1 MTDIRKKLAGKTTK
15 LAQNRPKKD
24 DHPASPDDCREGSYY
39 NLDINLILP
48 DPELAEKIFD
58 QAALEEL
65 AASIR
70 QHRLY
75 QPVVVR
81 RNEMGQIILVA
92 GRQRLIAAKM
102 AGLQKIP
109 AIFTEGNPLK
119 ISLIENLQRGNLKPV
134 EETEA
139 IGSMIEQHDHTEEK
153 LAFAIGKAQ
162 PAIAEAIKLNRLSEP
177 IKDGIATVEEVSF
190 KAILPEHEIET
201 IEQSKKTQ
209 LLTELQNLIK
219 IIDGII
225 TDGK

>member
-1 MTDIRKKLAGKTTK
+1 MTDIRKKLAGKATK
-15 LAQNRPKKD
+15 LAQNRPKQE
-24 DHPASPDDCREGSYY
+24 DHPANVNDCREGSYY

-81 RNEMGQIILVA
+81 RNETGQVILVA
-92 GRQRLIAAKM
+92 GRRRLIAAKM
-102 AGLQKIP
+102 AGLEKIP
-109 AIFTEGNPLK
+109 ATFTEGNPLEV
-119 ISLIENLQRGNLKPV
+119 SLIENLQRSNLNPV
-134 EETEA
+134 EDPKEIDRVPPAIREA
-139 IGSMIEQHDHTEEK
+139 IEPDRLTELREVQRQRDNFVDMIEERRKNEL
-153 LAFAIGKAQ
+153 LA
-162 PAIAEAIKLNRLSEP
+162 
-177 IKDGIATVEEVSF
+177 
-190 KAILPEHEIET
+190 
-201 IEQSKKTQ
+201 
-209 LLTELQNLIK
+209 ELQNLVK

>member
-39 NLDINLILP
+39 NLDINLILS
-48 DPELAEKIFD
+48 DPELPEKLFD

-81 RNEMGQIILVA
+81 RNETGQIILVA

-102 AGLQKIP
+102 AGLEKIP
-109 AIFTEGNPLK
+109 AIFTEGDPLEV
-119 ISLIENLQRGNLKPV
+119 SLIENLRRSSLNPV
-134 EETEA
+134 EDTRAIDTVPPAIREEIEPDRSPETREVQRRRDNFVD
-139 IGSMIEQHDHTEEK
+139 MIEERRKSEL
-153 LAFAIGKAQ
+153 LA
-162 PAIAEAIKLNRLSEP
+162 
-177 IKDGIATVEEVSF
+177 
-190 KAILPEHEIET
+190 
-201 IEQSKKTQ
+201 
-209 LLTELQNLIK
+209 ELQNLVK